1 MLERSRN
8 MRASLDLERRRSN
21 DTLQSCSTAIR
32 DFYQRIDTKELSQH
46 IKVRQLSSPL
56 PNKTCA

>member
-32 DFYQRIDTKELSQH
+32 DFYQRIDAKELSEH
-46 IKVRQLSSPL
+46 IKVRLFSSPL
-56 PNKTCA
+56 PNEICA